1 MRPLPLPP
9 CALAPA
15 GLQSRALKQLAT
27 GVFVT
32 HVQIDGSLLSLPLPL
47 PSPDP
52 NVQVEYASI
61 AGQTSNIQA
70 QQDEYG
76 FHIVPGA
83 GLLSTIPA
91 DGEQLAVWGPWAGRG
106 PGSFRNTQSNVEREL
121 RCLPVQLRSYLQ
133 ATP

>member
-9 CALAPA
+9 CALAPPCRFTEQ
-15 GLQSRALKQLAT
+15 GLEAT

-91 DGEQLAVWGPWAGRG
+91 DGERPVVLGP
-106 PGSFRNTQSNVEREL
+106 
-121 RCLPVQLRSYLQ
+121 
-133 ATP
+133 